1 MTERRGRDLEKWMTA
16 ATTSDNPGLRS
27 FVTALRRDQDAVT
40 AGLTLSRSSG
50 AVESHA
56 NRIKM
61 LKRHMY

>member
-1 MTERRGRDLEKWMTA
+1 MTA